1 MKMKPLFLVGL
12 AALAAVGISQG
23 REWKA
28 TQWEG
33 KKLPAMTMKTPAGKT
48 IANKDLNGKVVVLDF
63 FATWCGPCKA
73 AAPRLEAMHKEFS
86 DKGLMIIGANAGQ
99 RDADRKPLSFDAYA
113 KVTSDYVKEHGYS
126 YTFTTATDALASSLD
141 LEAFPTFYVI
151 DKKGVIRDVMVGFNE
166 AELRATVTKLLAE
179 N

>member
-1 MKMKPLFLVGL
+1 MKTKSLFLVGL

-28 TQWEG
+28 EKWEG
-33 KKLPAMTMKTPAGKT
+33 KPLPTVSMKTADGKT
-48 IANKDLNGKVVVLDF
+48 IANKDLRGKVVVLDF

-73 AAPRLEAMHKEFS
+73 AAPRLEAMHKEFG

-99 RDADRKPLSFDAYA
+99 RDKDRKPLGFAEYA
-113 KVTSDYVKEHGYS
+113 KVTADYVKEHGYT
-126 YTFTTATDALASSLD
+126 YAFTTANDQLGTSLD
-141 LEAFPTFYVI
+141 LEAFPTFYVV

-166 AELRATVTKLLAE
+166 QGLRDTVAKLLAE
-179 N
+179 K